1 MSKTIIDATEKVN
14 KFFVVLEDRVER
26 NIKLNIKTQST
37 KFAKE
42 ICNQFDMDWQ
52 VAYHLIGLYLSY
64 RQDLYVKNGSKGGI
78 DLVKNK

>member
-1 MSKTIIDATEKVN
+1 
-14 KFFVVLEDRVER
+14 
-26 NIKLNIKTQST
+26 
-37 KFAKE
+37 
-42 ICNQFDMDWQ
+42 MDWQ